1 MNQSDIENGMRTAFL
16 DCDHASSLLF
26 RPQFIYNDHNAGK
39 KTLVSIDEE
48 LKRCDE
54 FSISVA
60 FITKSGITPLLQ
72 TLKELEEKNIHG
84 RIMTTD
90 YLTFS
95 EPEALRKLSELKNI
109 EVKVYSVDEQKK
121 VGFHTK
127 GYIFKENEIYRIIIG
142 SSNLTAAALTRNKEW
157 NTKIVST
164 SQGEFTKELL
174 VEFDSLWNVAKPLN
188 LFIDRYEEI
197 YKERRSLL
205 KQSKLSYDN
214 KELLN
219 PKPLQEKIIVNL
231 KKIQEEGKDKAL
243 LISATGTG
251 KTYASAFA
259 LRQQKLKRA
268 LFIVHREQIAK
279 QALSSYRKVFGPS
292 KSFGLLSGNEKNYDS
307 DFVFATMQTLS
318 KPDIYAN
325 FKPNDFDT
333 IVIDEVH
340 HAGAASYQTIMNYF
354 KPNFWLGMTASPDR
368 PDGFDIYDLFDHNIA
383 YEIRLQKALEEDI
396 LCPFHYFG
404 IIDIQINGEL
414 VDDVSSLR
422 DFNRLI
428 CDDRVNYIIEK
439 AKYFGFSGKSLKG
452 LIFCSTKN
460 EAKLLSEKFNSRG
473 LKTLALTGEDSQ
485 EAREKAI
492 SRLILDEGIDKLD
505 YLISVDIF
513 NEGVDIPEIN
523 QVIMLRPT
531 ESPVVFVQQ
540 LGRGLR
546 KCEGKEYVVILDFI
560 GNYKNNF
567 MIPMALSGDRSYNK
581 DTIRRYVL
589 EGSRTLPGSSTI
601 HFDEISRK
609 QIFDSINKIS
619 TTKKLLVE
627 KYLNLKNKLGKIPT
641 ILDFYIYG
649 DIDPLLLL
657 NYSKT
662 YHEFLQIIDKEYEI
676 NFSERQ
682 IKTLEFISSLLVNG
696 KRPHELV
703 MLENLII
710 HKELSLNEV
719 EIELTEKYSIVLQD
733 QAMNS
738 SFHFLQKKF
747 INTQNE
753 KNKYEQVN
761 FMKQDDLT
769 VFEISET
776 FNNDLNN
783 EDFKNQINDLINL
796 GLLRFQDSYQGK
808 TDENGL
814 VLYQK
819 YSRKDVCRLLNWE
832 QDESSTLYG
841 YKIKYSTCPIF
852 VTYEKK
858 DDITSSTKY
867 EDRFINDRIF
877 SWMTRSS
884 VSINSKESSQ
894 LINWESN
901 GLKIYLF
908 VKKSDGEGTD
918 FYYLGEVEPINWH
931 ETTIKNDM
939 GKSLP
944 IMNFELGL
952 KNAVRED
959 IYDYLAN

>member
-1 MNQSDIENGMRTAFL
+1 MNQSEIENGMRTAFL
-16 DCDHASSLLF
+16 DYDHASSSLF

-39 KTLVSIDEE
+39 KTLVSIEEE

-72 TLKELEEKNIHG
+72 TLKELEEKNIPG

-95 EPEALRKLSELKNI
+95 EPDALRKLSELRNVEI
-109 EVKVYSVDEQKK
+109 KVYSVDEQKK

-142 SSNLTAAALTRNKEW
+142 SSNLTSAALTRNKEW

-174 VEFDSLWNVAKPLN
+174 VEFDSLWNVAKPIN
-188 LFIDRYEEI
+188 QFIDRYEEI
-197 YKERRSLL
+197 YKERSSLL

-214 KELLN
+214 KELLK

-268 LFIVHREQIAK
+268 LFVVHREQIAK

-292 KSFGLLSGNEKNYDS
+292 KTFGLLSGNEKNYDS
-307 DFVFATMQTLS
+307 DFIFATMQTLS

-354 KPNFWLGMTASPDR
+354 KPDFWLGMTASPDR

-414 VDDVSSLR
+414 VNDVSSLR

-460 EAKLLSEKFNSRG
+460 EAKLLSEKFNLRG

-485 EAREKAI
+485 EEREKAI
-492 SRLILDEGIDKLD
+492 SRLILDDGIDKLD
-505 YLISVDIF
+505 YLITVDIF

-531 ESPVVFVQQ
+531 ESPIVFVQQ

-609 QIFDSINKIS
+609 QIFESINKIS

-649 DIDPLLLL
+649 DIDPILLL

-662 YHEFLQIIDKEYEI
+662 YHEFLQMIDKEYEM

-703 MLENLII
+703 MLENLMI
-710 HKELSLNEV
+710 HKQFSLDEV
-719 EIELTEKYSIVLQD
+719 ENELTEKYSIVLQD
-733 QAMNS
+733 KAMNS
-738 SFHFLQKKF
+738 SINFLQKKF
-747 INTQNE
+747 INTPNE

-761 FMKQDDLT
+761 FMKQDDLSM
-769 VFEISET
+769 FEISDT

-796 GLLRFQDSYQGK
+796 GLLRFQDLYQGK

-877 SWMTRSS
+877 NWMTRSS

-894 LINWESN
+894 LINWKSN

-908 VKKSDGEGTD
+908 VKKSDGEGSD
-918 FYYLGEVEPINWH
+918 FYYLGEAEPINWH

>member
-1 MNQSDIENGMRTAFL
+1 MNQTDIENGMRTAFL
-16 DCDHASSLLF
+16 DYDHASSLLY

-39 KTLVSIDEE
+39 KTLVSIEEE

-72 TLKELEEKNIHG
+72 TLKELEEKNIPG

-95 EPEALRKLSELKNI
+95 EPAALRKLSELKNI

-142 SSNLTAAALTRNKEW
+142 SSNLTSAALTRNKEW
-157 NTKIVST
+157 NTKIIST

-174 VEFDSLWNVAKPLN
+174 FEFNSLWNVAKPIN

-197 YKERRSLL
+197 YKERSSLL
-205 KQSKLSYDN
+205 EQNKFPSEN
-214 KELLN
+214 KELLE

-231 KKIQEEGKDKAL
+231 KKLQEEGKDKAL

-268 LFIVHREQIAK
+268 LFVVHREQIAK
-279 QALSSYRKVFGPS
+279 QALNSYRKVFGKS
-292 KSFGLLSGNEKNYDS
+292 KTLGLLSGNEKNYDS
-307 DFVFATMQTLS
+307 DLVFATMQTLS
-318 KPDIYAN
+318 KSIIYEN
-325 FKPNDFDT
+325 FKPDDFDT

-340 HAGAASYQTIMNYF
+340 HAGAASYRTIMDYF

-414 VDDVSSLR
+414 VNDVSSLR
-422 DFNRLI
+422 NFNRLI

-439 AKYFGFSGKSLKG
+439 AEYFGYSGKSLKG
-452 LIFCSTKN
+452 LIFCSTKK
-460 EAKLLSEKFNSRG
+460 EAKALSNQFNLRG
-473 LKTLALTGEDSQ
+473 YRTLALTGEDSQ
-485 EAREKAI
+485 DARESAI
-492 SRLILDEGIDKLD
+492 TRLTLDDGIDKLD
-505 YLISVDIF
+505 YLITVDIF

-531 ESPVVFVQQ
+531 ESPIVFVQQ

-609 QIFDSINKIS
+609 QIFESINKMS
-619 TTKKLLVE
+619 TTKKLLIE
-627 KYLNLKNKLGKIPT
+627 KYLNLKNKIGKIPT
-641 ILDFYIYG
+641 ILDFYNYG
-649 DIDPLLLL
+649 DIDPLILLD
-657 NYSKT
+657 YSNT
-662 YHEFLQIIDKEYEI
+662 YHDFLYLVDKEYAI
-676 NFSERQ
+676 DLSERQ
-682 IKTLEFISSLLVNG
+682 IKTLEFISNLLVNG

-703 MLENLII
+703 ILEELLTSGSYNIENI
-710 HKELSLNEV
+710 RKELNIKYEVSAHDESL
-719 EIELTEKYSIVLQD
+719 ISAIR
-733 QAMNS
+733 
-738 SFHFLQKKF
+738 FIQKKF
-747 INTQNE
+747 MNKNSE
-753 KNKYEQVN
+753 KNKYKYVEFLELDDDTKISRNFYSDLQNVN
-761 FMKQDDLT
+761 FKSQT
-769 VFEISET
+769 
-776 FNNDLNN
+776 
-783 EDFKNQINDLINL
+783 QDLIQL
-796 GLLRFQDSYQGK
+796 GLLKFQDNYKDKIDMSGFA
-808 TDENGL
+808 
-814 VLYQK
+814 LYQK
-819 YSRKDVCRLLNWE
+819 YSRKDVCRILNWE
-832 QDESSTLYG
+832 HDEDSTMFG
-841 YKIKYSTCPIF
+841 YSIKYSTCPIF

-858 DDITSSTKY
+858 EDITSSTKY
-867 EDRFINDRIF
+867 EDRFINDRVF
-877 SWMTRSS
+877 SWMTRSR

-894 LINWESN
+894 LINWKSN

-908 VKKSDGEGTD
+908 VKKSDGEGSD
-918 FYYLGEVEPINWH
+918 FYYLGEAEPIRWH

-939 GKSLP
+939 GISLP
-944 IMNFELGL
+944 IMNFELSL